1 MSRTAEK
8 IPAST
13 QGIDTAPQAA
23 CPVAAPLSV
32 LWIAPDS
39 SQCLQVRAAF
49 EKLGIEL
56 HRFEWISNWP
66 DAAARIEDQDLHLI
80 LVSERMG
87 MAPGDILDPSL
98 GAVRQLPPCVLIT
111 DRAIGAATLRSD
123 PCFIDQ
129 VEITQLPTAL
139 RARIVRIVAERAEWL
154 RLVEHHRA
162 FESLLAAM
170 STQFIQIPLQELDSG
185 IEDAL
190 ERCAEFCKVDRA
202 FIMLL
207 SEDRESFSMSYEWSA
222 DGIPPAS
229 QHYQQLS
236 ITPVAWAAER
246 LAAGEVIAF
255 DDLNQLPPEG
265 AHVRQ
270 LGLTRGVQ
278 SIAVVPLFAAGVLV
292 GGLGFSHITKAER
305 WSEDTI
311 SLLRIV
317 GEILANAVQRKK
329 TEVAVHESEARLRTL
344 VESLGEGILFGDRED
359 VLLHVNSRICE
370 MTGYSREEMIGARV
384 DEILLPEGE
393 GHKIQERTRRRLEG
407 FAESYSIL
415 LRRKDGSRFW
425 AEINA
430 APIYGPDGQIVGTVG
445 AVTDISDRKQALEA
459 LQASEGKYRNLVETS
474 SDLIWSVDVEGRW
487 TFVNQAAARIYGYQP
502 SEMLG
507 QPFTA
512 FMRSERAQR
521 DLETFQRI
529 LHGEVVFQFETE
541 HLRKDGAPI
550 LLSFNAIVLRD
561 KHGKVT
567 GATGT
572 ATDITR
578 RKAAEAAL
586 SKSEERFK
594 RFFELPLIGVV
605 VASTDRRWLDVND
618 RFCGMLGYSR
628 EELVGRSW
636 SDFVHPEDLPKNIP
650 VITAAIEGRLDQWSY
665 DKRFIR
671 KDGSIVHVTTS
682 GACVRKGDGAVDY
695 FLVLHQDITER
706 TRSEGEML
714 RQRQFLREV
723 IDASPNV
730 IFAKSREGRYTLAN
744 RSMAELYGFS
754 VDAIEGMSDFELV
767 GHEEALRFID
777 TDKQIIDTGKS
788 YFNAEASHTDPV
800 TGQVKYFQT
809 IKKPLLDSQGQVE
822 SILGVAWD
830 VTERKQAE
838 EKSMR
843 LQRQLLQ
850 SQKMEAIGQLAAGIA
865 HDLNNALAAVVGHL
879 QLLKLGAADAAKSE
893 HSIDTALTGCKRATS
908 LIEQLLGFSRQGKY
922 NTTTVSLERIAR
934 ETIDFLRKV
943 LGAEIEIVIEA
954 PSRELLVVGDAS
966 QIQQALTNLIINAKQ
981 AMPSGGRITFRFG
994 IKQIDRPE
1002 RFNPSALPGSFCFV
1016 SVEDT
1021 GTGIA
1026 PENVDKVFDPFF
1038 TTKTQSNGTGLGL
1051 STVYGMLQSHGGWV
1065 ELESELGRGSEFSL
1079 FFPEAKGAV
1088 REVVQTSPK
1097 EVQHCSG
1104 TIMVIDDEPVLV
1116 ELGKEFLTRAGFK
1129 VHGFSDVEE
1138 ALQWYRGNCAAV
1150 DMIVLDMK
1158 MPGMDGSE
1166 CFHQLK
1172 HIHPDARV
1180 VMLSGYSQDQAAQDL
1195 LNRGALRFFQKP
1207 LKYPDLVQ
1215 WIANTLSSTP
1225 AA

>member
-1 MSRTAEK
+1 
-8 IPAST
+8 
-13 QGIDTAPQAA
+13 
-23 CPVAAPLSV
+23 
-32 LWIAPDS
+32 
-39 SQCLQVRAAF
+39 VRAAF

-56 HRFEWISNWP
+56 HRFDWISNWA
-66 DAAARIEDQDLHLI
+66 DAASRIEDQDLHLI

-87 MAPGDILDPSL
+87 MVPPQIIDPTL
-98 GAVRQLPPCVLIT
+98 GVARQLPPCVLVA
-111 DRAIGAATLRSD
+111 DRPIRAATLRSD

-129 VEITQLPTAL
+129 VELAQLPMAL
-139 RARIVRIVAERAEWL
+139 RARILAIVAERAEWM
-154 RLVEHHRA
+154 RIVEHHRA
-162 FESLLAAM
+162 FESLLASL
-170 STQFIQIPLQELDSG
+170 STQFIQIPLHELDAG
-185 IEDAL
+185 IEEAL
-190 ERCAEFCKVDRA
+190 LRCAQFCKVERA

-229 QHYQQLS
+229 HHYQQLS
-236 ITPVAWAAER
+236 IAPVVWAADR
-246 LAAGEVIAF
+246 LAAGEIIAF
-255 DDLNQLPPEG
+255 DDLSQLPPEG

-270 LGLTRGVQ
+270 LALTRGVQ

-311 SLLRIV
+311 SLLRIL

-344 VESLGEGILFGDRED
+344 VESLGEGILFGDRDD
-359 VLLHVNSRICE
+359 VLLHVNSRMCE
-370 MTGYSREEMIGARV
+370 MTGYSREEMISARV
-384 DEILLPEGE
+384 HEILLPEGE

-407 FAESYSIL
+407 LAESYSIL

-430 APIYGPDGQIVGTVG
+430 APIYGADGQIVGTVG

-459 LQASEGKYRNLVETS
+459 LQASEGKYRDLVETS

-521 DLETFQRI
+521 DLETFKRI
-529 LHGEVVFQFETE
+529 LHGEAVFQFETE
-541 HLRKDGAPI
+541 HIRKDGAPI
-550 LLSFNAIVLRD
+550 VLSFNAIVLRD
-561 KHGKVT
+561 KHGEVT

-572 ATDITR
+572 ATDITL

-605 VASTDRRWLDVND
+605 VASADRRWLDVNE

-636 SDFVHPEDLPKNIP
+636 SDFVHPEDLPKNIS

-671 KDGSIVHVTTS
+671 KDGLILHVTTS
-682 GACVRKGDGAVDY
+682 GACVRKSDGTVDY

-730 IFAKSREGRYTLAN
+730 IFAKSRDGRYTLAN

-767 GHEEALRFID
+767 DRDEAQKFIES
-777 TDKQIIDTGKS
+777 DKQIIETGRT
-788 YFNAEASHTDPV
+788 YFNAEGSHTDPA

-809 IKKPLLDSQGQVE
+809 VKKPLLDQQGQVE
-822 SILGVAWD
+822 AILGVAWD
-830 VTERKQAE
+830 ITERKRAE

-922 NTTTVSLERIAR
+922 NTTTVSLERVAR

-943 LGAEIEIVIEA
+943 LGAEIEIVIEP
-954 PSRELLVVGDAS
+954 PSKELFVIGDAS

-994 IKQIDRPE
+994 VKQVDRPE
-1002 RFNPSALPGSFCFV
+1002 RFNPSALPGSFCVV

-1065 ELESELGRGSEFSL
+1065 ELESELGRGSEFLL

-1097 EVQHCSG
+1097 EVQSCSG
-1104 TIMVIDDEPVLV
+1104 TIVVIDDEPVLV

-1138 ALQWYRGNCAAV
+1138 ALQWYRRHWAAV

-1215 WIANTLSSTP
+1215 WIANTLSSTR